1 VLVTVYRY
9 QLPVTVMHMYRLC
22 LRTFSN
28 ITLRRSRVTAFI
40 AGLVHKSERVR
51 KGAKVN
57 LEHTSRARDRCIR
70 YRYERVRLCS
80 GIDNC
85 PSCEFGCSLREEIG
99 LTLAAWDRL
108 VEVFPQRKR
117 KCAAIHKC
125 NTRSNSY
132 DPSGRRVHFSRS
144 CDRLSFD

>member
-1 VLVTVYRY
+1 
-9 QLPVTVMHMYRLC
+9 MHMYRLC

-40 AGLVHKSERVR
+40 AGLCTWYGTYGTGKSERVR

>member
-1 VLVTVYRY
+1 MQYTYILLQNMEYRTVCSILLVLVVFLVMGAGHR
-9 QLPVTVMHMYRLC
+9 LPLSVTSNRHAHVSF

-40 AGLVHKSERVR
+40 AGLCTWYGTYGTGKSERVR

-85 PSCEFGCSLREEIG
+85 PSCEFGCSLREEI
-99 LTLAAWDRL
+99 
-108 VEVFPQRKR
+108 
-117 KCAAIHKC
+117 
-125 NTRSNSY
+125 
-132 DPSGRRVHFSRS
+132 
-144 CDRLSFD
+144 